1 MHFFN
6 SWKRFAFNNIL
17 NMIFTFIPIS
27 FVKWKKIKI
36 FRVLKNIFCMFC
48 SCGQNCACVLAPK
61 SKQFRQMSSKSLHK
75 LPDYCLIWDIW
86 ILIHVRINK
95 KNQCR
100 NVTLRHRISFP
111 VYTSEDQASFKTER
125 SISEKFCAF
134 ICQNFLALFLNLAH

>member
-1 MHFFN
+1 
-6 SWKRFAFNNIL
+6 
-17 NMIFTFIPIS
+17 
-27 FVKWKKIKI
+27 
-36 FRVLKNIFCMFC
+36 MFC

-134 ICQNFLALFLNLAH
+134 ICQNFLALFLNLAHQVKTSINHEANFFFFIVFGLTLHLLCKWSRGLRLDRLVYF